1 MPLQRISIINAK
13 GGSGKSTIA
22 MNLAVFFA
30 SAHHRTVVLDYDPQ
44 GSCYHWNLQR
54 PAYCADI
61 DVRDAVNLQSKQTR
75 TFQLSLPAGIEHLI
89 MDTPAGLADARL
101 SLFLQKSDIVLV
113 PVAASALDVQA
124 SGQFL
129 RNLVKEPRV
138 RAGQVR
144 VGVIIN
150 RLRSGSTVYRP
161 LAQMLEGLQV
171 PVIASLSDS
180 QAYISLA
187 ERGMG
192 IHDESDISVSK
203 EKSEWLPIARWL
215 SLAHAGIEQHTKPA
229 TQHFAPKL
237 ISNAH

>member
-1 MPLQRISIINAK
+1 MSLQRISIINAK

-30 SAHHRTVVLDYDPQ
+30 SAHHRTVILDYDPQ

-54 PAYCADI
+54 PAFCVDI

-89 MDTPAGLADARL
+89 MDTPAGLTETRL
-101 SLFLQKSDIVLV
+101 SLFLQKSDIVMV

-129 RNLVKEPRV
+129 RTLVKEPRV
-138 RAGQVR
+138 RSGQVR
-144 VGVIIN
+144 IGVIIN

-161 LAQMLEGLQV
+161 LMQMLEGLKL

-192 IHDESDISVSK
+192 IHDDSDMSVNK
-203 EKSEWLPIARWL
+203 ERNEWLAIARWL
-215 SLAHAGIEQHTKPA
+215 SLAESGVEQRDKPIPL
-229 TQHFAPKL
+229 FSPKL

>member
-1 MPLQRISIINAK
+1 MSLQRISIVNAK

-30 SAHHRTVVLDYDPQ
+30 SAHHRTVILDYDPQ
-44 GSCYHWNLQR
+44 GSCYHWNRQR
-54 PAYCADI
+54 PACCTEI
-61 DVRDAVNLQSKQTR
+61 DVRDAINLQSKQTR
-75 TFQLSLPAGIEHLI
+75 TFQLSLPVGIEHLI

-129 RNLVKEPRV
+129 RSLMNEPRL
-138 RAGQVR
+138 RSGQVR

-150 RLRSGSTVYRP
+150 RLRSGMSVYKP
-161 LAQMLEGLQV
+161 LMQMLDSLQV

-180 QAYISLA
+180 QAYITLA

-192 IHDESDISVSK
+192 VHDPSDLSLNK
-203 EKSEWLPIARWL
+203 ERNEWLPIARWL
-215 SLAHAGIEQHTKPA
+215 SLADSGIERPNKPSV
-229 TQHFAPKL
+229 HFTPKL
-237 ISNAH
+237 ISNAQ

>member
-1 MPLQRISIINAK
+1 MSLQRISIINAK

-54 PAYCADI
+54 PSFCAEI
-61 DVRDAVNLQSKQTR
+61 DVRDAINLQSKQTR
-75 TFQLSLPAGIEHLI
+75 TFQLSLPVGIEHLI
-89 MDTPAGLADARL
+89 MDTPAGLAEARL
-101 SLFLQKSDIVLV
+101 SLFLQKSDTVLV

-129 RNLVKEPRV
+129 KNLVKEARI
-138 RAGQVR
+138 RSGQVR
-144 VGVIIN
+144 IGVIIN
-150 RLRSGSTVYRP
+150 RLRSESTVYKP
-161 LAQMLEGLQV
+161 LLQMLGNLQI
-171 PVIASLSDS
+171 PVVASLSDS

-192 IHDESDISVSK
+192 IHDQSDLPLSK
-203 EKSEWLPIARWL
+203 ERSEWLPIARWL
-215 SLAHAGIEQHTKPA
+215 SLADVGDEQPSKPSVP
-229 TQHFAPKL
+229 FAPKL
-237 ISNAH
+237 ISNAQ